1 MTSGLHRG
9 SEFAPTKNHA
19 STFIMKTTRKIK
31 IPWRMYFIDKMDGS
45 YHSSLNQRITCL
57 NVFLHLNT
65 CVRARN
71 LRLIFLFILLILL
84 TLINPISQSC
94 LLLFK
99 LLDCLQGF
107 QTQRSCTSLYYR
119 MHKVV
124 RDSHWQYR
132 SIDDDLLAVHIGE
145 GSITSPHLPR
155 LAPSKRQKTV
165 QGKDNQGRCSAN
177 MKPVCAH

>member
-1 MTSGLHRG
+1 MTSSLHRG
-9 SEFAPTKNHA
+9 SEFAPTENHTSA
-19 STFIMKTTRKIK
+19 FIMKTTRKIK

-45 YHSSLNQRITCL
+45 YHSRLNQGITCL
-57 NVFLHLNT
+57 NIFLHLNA

-71 LRLIFLFILLILL
+71 LWLIFLFILLILL
-84 TLINPISQSC
+84 TLINSISQSC
-94 LLLFK
+94 LILFK

-132 SIDDDLLAVHIGE
+132 SIDDLLAVHIRE
-145 GSITSPHLPR
+145 GSITSPQHPH
-155 LAPSKRQKTV
+155 LAPSTRLKTAWEG
-165 QGKDNQGRCSAN
+165 QSR
-177 MKPVCAH
+177 ML

>member
-1 MTSGLHRG
+1 
-9 SEFAPTKNHA
+9 
-19 STFIMKTTRKIK
+19 
-31 IPWRMYFIDKMDGS
+31 MYFIDKIDGS
-45 YHSSLNQRITCL
+45 YRSSLNQGITCL

-65 CVRARN
+65 CIRARN
-71 LRLIFLFILLILL
+71 LWLIFLFILLILL

-119 MHKVV
+119 MQKVV

-132 SIDDDLLAVHIGE
+132 SIDDQRGQHHITPTSTPSPKYKAEDSLE
-145 GSITSPHLPR
+145 GQSGMR
-155 LAPSKRQKTV
+155 
-165 QGKDNQGRCSAN
+165 
-177 MKPVCAH
+177 